1 MFFLQATH
9 QALSVPTFTGNV
21 INNGTFKT
29 TSTTATFAGT
39 FTNNGVFTSDPAT
52 QSFVHLTISSSGAL
66 IGGTGDVFNITG
78 DLRNESAQAALFDLR
93 LAQISVFNPGP
104 HDLEWSGADLGTT
117 WNGYTNN
124 FAIGTL
130 RLGLGGTFNL
140 LDGNNTPGAAI
151 YVGALLLDGGL
162 AAIAN
167 IHGNGVN
174 IYYDPLNSANTYLNG
189 GTYRLHAAEPA
200 ADGLKLSATDW
211 PWWRGQTRDGVGVAN
226 QKPPL
231 KWSAT
236 QNVLWKA
243 SVPGRG
249 HASPTV
255 VGQRVFLATA
265 DEVQQVQAV
274 LCYDRNN
281 GQQLWRVD
289 VHTGELEK
297 KGHQKSSQASSTVA
311 CDGER
316 LFVNFLHGGAIFTTA
331 LDLDGKQ
338 LWQTRVS
345 DFVTHQGF
353 GSSPAIYRSLVI
365 VSTDHK
371 GGGVV
376 AALDRATGK
385 TVWQQERPKLPNYM
399 SPAILKVAGRDQ
411 LLIGGCDL
419 IASFNPLTGDRL
431 WQTEGSTT
439 ECVGS
444 IVTDGQLVFVS
455 GGYPKKLTVAVK
467 ADGSGEVA
475 WQNSVQTYVP
485 SMLVHGGHLYTVTDS
500 GVATCWKS
508 ATGEEMWKARLR
520 GTFTM
525 NDLQKSAILPRRP
538 KS

>member
-1 MFFLQATH
+1 MTKYIR
-9 QALSVPTFTGNV
+9 TRWIFTL
-21 INNGTFKT
+21 
-29 TSTTATFAGT
+29 
-39 FTNNGVFTSDPAT
+39 
-52 QSFVHLTISSSGAL
+52 LTIAGS
-66 IGGTGDVFNITG
+66 
-78 DLRNESAQAALFDLR
+78 
-93 LAQISVFNPGP
+93 
-104 HDLEWSGADLGTT
+104 
-117 WNGYTNN
+117 
-124 FAIGTL
+124 
-130 RLGLGGTFNL
+130 
-140 LDGNNTPGAAI
+140 
-151 YVGALLLDGGL
+151 
-162 AAIAN
+162 
-167 IHGNGVN
+167 
-174 IYYDPLNSANTYLNG
+174 YLNG
-189 GTYRLHAAEPA
+189 ETYRLHAAEPA

-520 GTFTM
+520 GTFNTSPVLVG
-525 NDLQKSAILPRRP
+525 DLIFASNQEGKTFIFKANPAEFQSVAENQLGDDVYATPVICGGRIFLRVAERP
-538 KS
+538 ASGARQEWLYCIGEDS